1 MRKERRTGR
10 QRKWMLYWHSLVS
23 INDTF
28 REIKSIFWASVPGPW
43 RPHRSKWRAVLRR
56 RLSLSRAAPSLIMAA
71 SPQKWALTEHRPPV
85 VFRKALPRLRIC
97 KIMDSK
103 IIYLGHVQ
111 QAARMVW
118 EPVPSESD
126 SAPQC
131 LKNGSGEDADPPM
144 ARVAQWNSVNFVN

>member
-1 MRKERRTGR
+1 
-10 QRKWMLYWHSLVS
+10 
-23 INDTF
+23 
-28 REIKSIFWASVPGPW
+28 
-43 RPHRSKWRAVLRR
+43 
-56 RLSLSRAAPSLIMAA
+56 
-71 SPQKWALTEHRPPV
+71 
-85 VFRKALPRLRIC
+85 
-97 KIMDSK
+97 
-103 IIYLGHVQ
+103 VQ